1 MRSYV
6 FFFKQKTAYEM
17 RISDWSSDV
26 CSSDLEHVTFE
37 AVLDGELLVVA
48 GGEVRPFNDL
58 QQRLNRKTVTAAMLR
73 EFPAFVRLYDI
84 LFDGDADLRALPL
97 VERLARLAAFFAR
110 AAPPRMDLSV
120 LVDFADGRELAA
132 IRAGARAA
140 STAGLLLN
148 HIGQASSWER
158 VCP

>member
-97 VERLARLAAFFAR
+97 AERRARMEAFFAR
-110 AAPPRMDLSV
+110 EAPQSMALSV
-120 LVDFADGRELAA
+120 LVQFADGSALAA
-132 IRAGARAA
+132 LRSEARRTA
-140 STAGLLLN
+140 TAGTEHN
-148 HIGQASSWER
+148 RKDPH
-158 VCP
+158 P